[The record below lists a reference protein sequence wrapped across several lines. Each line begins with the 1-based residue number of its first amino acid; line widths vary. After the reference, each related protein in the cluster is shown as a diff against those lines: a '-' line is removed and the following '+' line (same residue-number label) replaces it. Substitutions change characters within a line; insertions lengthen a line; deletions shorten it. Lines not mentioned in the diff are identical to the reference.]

1 MTGEL
6 ATAENSGPLVAY
18 LLRCD
23 PLRMRLEPRDAHCP
37 ERNRPA
43 LRDFRSCVA
52 DADDAVLEIE
62 IGFA

>member
-1 MTGEL
+1 
-6 ATAENSGPLVAY
+6 
-18 LLRCD
+18 
-23 PLRMRLEPRDAHCP
+23 MRLEPRDAHCP